1 VRTVAG
7 TLGGLLEFLGPP
19 VALELRD
26 VDDEEKAIEMV
37 DLALRKAGERALGQN
52 FARRGGSTSFFSPR
66 DCYTEKSLEKIGIPN
81 VSFQPDSAAANLL
94 SRF

>member
-7 TLGGLLEFLGPP
+7 ALGGLLEFLGPP

-52 FARRGGSTSFFSPR
+52 FARRGGSTSFFSPQ
-66 DCYTEKSLEKIGIPN
+66 DCYTEKIGIPN